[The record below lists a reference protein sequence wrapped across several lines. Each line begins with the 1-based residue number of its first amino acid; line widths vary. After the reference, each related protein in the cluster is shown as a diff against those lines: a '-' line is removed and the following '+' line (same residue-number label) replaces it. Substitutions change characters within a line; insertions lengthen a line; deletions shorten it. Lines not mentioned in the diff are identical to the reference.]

1 MSEQSPE
8 EEWWRSPPQPW
19 WETER
24 GRDAAPG
31 GAASSPPGPGPDAS
45 SAGGSPGPADPPLDV
60 DGTEAQ
66 RSRWNSIRE
75 SWSEQTGH
83 GQEGLR
89 AAEIGA
95 EIGEAISSRLPDP
108 HAMASRRGLD
118 IRWMRLKYN
127 VPGILLAT
135 LVTWRGQSATARM
148 ADQVAENGVFA
159 PLGWVL
165 MGALVLGVFMLLP
178 IGSWLGSALAHVVTW
193 IVQGTVAVIGRGWR
207 TPYIGYVLRLVVA
220 VAAWSFVFAVLLVMG
235 RETIRW
241 LTGA

>member
-1 MSEQSPE
+1 M
-8 EEWWRSPPQPW
+8 
-19 WETER
+19 
-24 GRDAAPG
+24 
-31 GAASSPPGPGPDAS
+31 
-45 SAGGSPGPADPPLDV
+45 
-60 DGTEAQ
+60 
-66 RSRWNSIRE
+66 
-75 SWSEQTGH
+75 
-83 GQEGLR
+83 R